1 MRAYEQMWET
11 VAEDIKEDIING
23 HYKSQERLKEAE
35 LAAKYSVSK
44 TPVREALRYLESI
57 GFVEIIPHT
66 MARVKPIDKQEAGN
80 LYSIQSVLEALAV
93 RQAIPNLKKGDY
105 EKMEKCITL
114 EQGYSN
120 QDRPSKHEQA
130 NMDFHEFIWRA
141 SNNKNLIELT
151 NNIYEQC
158 QRYRVISRCYPGIFK
173 NRVPDHREILDAIIA
188 KDIEKAE
195 GAMRRHIEDYGK
207 TVLALLDTENPSEF
221 SKNTEQEA
229 LAT

>member
-66 MARVKPIDKQEAGN
+66 MARVKAIDKKEAGN
-80 LYSIQSVLEALAV
+80 LFTIQSVLEGLAV
-93 RQAIPNLKKGDY
+93 CQAIPNLKKGDY
-105 EKMEKCITL
+105 EKMRKCISL
-114 EQGYSN
+114 KEEYSRK
-120 QDRPSKHEQA
+120 DAPSKHEQA
-130 NMDFHEFIWRA
+130 NINFHAIIWRA
-141 SNNKNLIELT
+141 ANNKNLIELT

-158 QRYRVISRCYPGIFK
+158 QRYRVISRRYPEGFE
-173 NRVPDHREILDAIIA
+173 NGAADHREILDAIIQ

-195 GAMRRHIEDYGK
+195 RLMRSHLENYWKHISD
-207 TVLALLDTENPSEF
+207 LLDWDNQS
-221 SKNTEQEA
+221 
-229 LAT
+229 